1 MLAVQVR
8 PLRFT
13 THTAIIM
20 DKTDNFETNKMRCF
34 YTTLTAINNFFSF
47 AKRKNKGWE
56 RWNKM
61 EFQEA
66 MRNDG
71 KLTRTENGAVALNTT
86 GNACLDL
93 FGTIGSLRY
102 ADKVRIEEM
111 FAEAYKENPL
121 LATKCVFYARDIRCG
136 LGERKTFRTLIKYMA
151 NHHPESVRNNI
162 DLIGFYGRY
171 DDLYSLV
178 GTQLEDEMFSAMKEQ
193 FEKDLDSMKKGCA
206 VSLLGKWIKTSATR
220 NKEGK
225 QLGILTARKFRYEN
239 REFNVLVR
247 KLRSY
252 IGIVERDMSAGNW
265 NKIKYP
271 EVPSRAMMLYRKAFE
286 RHDTERFSDFTK
298 RALSGEEKINSSTLY
313 PYDIVEKI
321 LYGEESCEVLE
332 AQWKQLP
339 DYVEKGTNAL
349 VMADVSGSMYGRP
362 MATSIG
368 LAIYFAERNV
378 GAYNN
383 LFMTF
388 SSTPETV
395 ILKGKTLKRK
405 IYNARRANWSM
416 NTDLQAAFYK
426 VLEIALK
433 NNVSQEEM
441 PKSIIV
447 ISDMEI
453 DCCGDEDWSFYDN
466 MANKFNE
473 SGYDIPNIIFWNV
486 NSRSNVFH
494 ADAHR
499 KGVQICSGQSTT
511 VFKQLIGCIGF
522 TPVEMMKKVLC
533 SERYENIS
541 IIGEE

>member
-1 MLAVQVR
+1 
-8 PLRFT
+8 
-13 THTAIIM
+13 
-20 DKTDNFETNKMRCF
+20 
-34 YTTLTAINNFFSF
+34 
-47 AKRKNKGWE
+47 
-56 RWNKM
+56 M

-265 NKIKYP
+265 DKIKYP

-349 VMADVSGSMYGRP
+349 VMADVSGSMNGRP

-388 SSTPETV
+388 SGTPETV
-395 ILKGKTLKRK
+395 ILKGETLEQK
-405 IYNARRANWSM
+405 ICNARRANWGM

-433 NNVSQEEM
+433 NNVSKEEM

-453 DCCGDEDWSFYDN
+453 DYCGDKDWSFYDN
-466 MANKFNE
+466 MANKFKE

-494 ADAHR
+494 ADADR

-511 VFKQLIGCIGF
+511 VFKQLIDCIGF

>member
-1 MLAVQVR
+1 
-8 PLRFT
+8 
-13 THTAIIM
+13 
-20 DKTDNFETNKMRCF
+20 
-34 YTTLTAINNFFSF
+34 
-47 AKRKNKGWE
+47 
-56 RWNKM
+56 M

-93 FGTIGSLRY
+93 FGTIGSLRC
-102 ADKVRIEEM
+102 ADKARIESM
-111 FAEAYKENPL
+111 FTEAYKENPL

-151 NHHPESVRNNI
+151 NHHPESIRNNI

-178 GTQLEDEMFSAMKEQ
+178 GTQLEDEMFSSMKDQ

-225 QLGILTARKFRYEN
+225 QLGILTARKFGYEN

-265 NKIKYP
+265 DKIKYP

-349 VMADVSGSMYGRP
+349 VIADVSGSMYGRP

-388 SSTPETV
+388 SGTPEIV
-395 ILKGKTLKRK
+395 ILKGKTLERK
-405 IYNARRANWSM
+405 IYNARRANWGM
-416 NTDLQAAFYK
+416 NTDLKAAFYK

-433 NNVSQEEM
+433 NNISQEEM

-453 DCCGDEDWSFYDN
+453 DCCGNEDWSFYDN

-486 NSRSNVFH
+486 NSRNNVFH
-494 ADAHR
+494 ADADR

-511 VFKQLIGCIGF
+511 VFKQLIDCIGF

-541 IIGEE
+541 IIGEG